1 MTLTQRLTDHI
12 DAAIASGHE
21 EGIQLA
27 VYHHG
32 QLIVDITHGTR
43 DDAGTPLRPDDM
55 TMGWSTSKGITA
67 TCMHIL
73 AERGLIAYDDAI
85 ADYWPAFAAHGKQTI
100 SIRHI
105 MSHTA
110 GIPFLPQNVTND
122 TLADY
127 AAICAIVADLHP
139 VSRPGQVA
147 AYHGLTYGWPL
158 AQVLEAVDGR
168 PFGQFVQDEICQP
181 LGITDLFFGLPSTRR
196 PDVARFSHDLGPD
209 AYADNPHANPCV
221 QGNHPGIHATCM
233 PANNMLASARA
244 IARVYASLIGDGVDG
259 VRMLPPHRIAQA
271 TTVQRWSMDEVI
283 QAVRGFGLG
292 YFLGESLPINE
303 TRDTT
308 FGHNGLGG
316 SVGFADPVLGIAFA
330 LTKTRLTMN
339 PHTPALAAKLADI
352 VRDTLGMLDSQNT
365 NNTRTTH
372 V

>member
-1 MTLTQRLTDHI
+1 MTITQRLTNHI
-12 DAAIASGHE
+12 DAAIASGRE

-32 QLIVDITHGTR
+32 QLIVDITRGTR

-85 ADYWPAFAAHGKQTI
+85 ADYWPAFAAHGKSAI

-110 GIPFLPQNVTND
+110 GIPFLPSGITND
-122 TLADY
+122 ILADY

-158 AQVLEAVDGR
+158 AHVLEAVDGR

-181 LGITDLFFGLPSTRR
+181 LGITDLFFGLPSARR
-196 PDVARFSHDLGPD
+196 PDVARFSHDLEAD
-209 AYADNPHANPCV
+209 AYASRPNANPCV
-221 QGNHPGIHATCM
+221 EGNHPGIHATCM

-259 VRMLPPHRIAQA
+259 VRLLPAHRIAQA
-271 TTVQRWSMDEVI
+271 TTVQRWAMDEVI

-292 YFLGESLPINE
+292 YFLGASLPINE

-316 SVGFADPVLGIAFA
+316 SVGFADPIAGYAFA

-339 PHTPALAAKLADI
+339 PHTPALAAELADI
-352 VRDTLGMLDSQNT
+352 VRDGLGIFNPHD
-365 NNTRTTH
+365 TRTQP